1 MQYFRFHFYDG
12 KAPVQVRANSQ
23 EAAAAFVRARFGSD
37 FTPAGAGAE
46 PIAGYNNL
54 SADTGQQPPGGAS
67 GTIGGFGKDPTP
79 QGFESEYR
87 GALNRA
93 NLGGGGNPFR
103 GYLNR
108 LADPASDV
116 YDVGRAV
123 GLNNETSPYAFIS
136 SLFGKGLDFGQ
147 GDNFGQGLTAAAS
160 AAWNEML
167 RQRASGSGPE
177 TNEFLDPEA
186 SLDPSKAI
194 QLGEVAN
201 RAART
206 KYGYSSNLLPSGGEQ
221 YQRYLAQP
229 RPAGGPPSNIID
241 FFNRRI
247 FGR

>member
-1 MQYFRFHFYDG
+1 MPWYTFPTPTGF
-12 KAPVQVRANSQ
+12 KQVYAASRDV
-23 EAAAAFVRARFGSD
+23 AAAQTGANPGQMAEHNDPVSGVTFWSAGGS
-37 FTPAGAGAE
+37 
-46 PIAGYNNL
+46 
-54 SADTGQQPPGGAS
+54 GGAS
-67 GTIGGFGKDPTP
+67 GGGYGPFSKTIGGFGEDPTP

-123 GLNNETSPYAFIS
+123 GLNNEISPYAFIS
-136 SLFGKGLDFGQ
+136 KLFEQGMNLGQ
-147 GDNFGQGLTAAAS
+147 GVTTSAS
-160 AAWNEML
+160 DAWNEML
-167 RQRASGSGPE
+167 RQRASGSGPA
-177 TNEFLDPEA
+177 TNTFLDPEA
-186 SLDPSKAI
+186 ALDPNEAV

-206 KYGYSSNLLPSGGEQ
+206 KYGYSANLLPSAGEQ

-229 RPAGGPPSNIID
+229 NPGGTPSNIID

>member
-12 KAPVQVRANSQ
+12 KAPVQVLANSR
-23 EAAAAFVRARFGSD
+23 EAAEAFVRARFGSN

-123 GLNNETSPYAFIS
+123 GLNNEISPYAFIS
-136 SLFGKGLDFGQ
+136 KLFGQ
-147 GDNFGQGLTAAAS
+147 GMDIGDGVTTSAS
-160 AAWNEML
+160 DAWNEML
-167 RQRASGSGPE
+167 RQRASGSGPA

-186 SLDPSKAI
+186 ALDPVKAV

-206 KYGYSSNLLPSGGEQ
+206 KYGYSANLLPSAGEQ

-229 RPAGGPPSNIID
+229 NPGGTPSNIID

>member
-1 MQYFRFHFYDG
+1 MPWYTFPTPTGF
-12 KAPVQVRANSQ
+12 KQVYAASRDV
-23 EAAAAFVRARFGSD
+23 AAAQTGANPGQMAEHNDPVSGVTFWSAGGS
-37 FTPAGAGAE
+37 
-46 PIAGYNNL
+46 
-54 SADTGQQPPGGAS
+54 GGAS
-67 GTIGGFGKDPTP
+67 GGGYGPFSQTIGGFGEDPTP

-87 GALNRA
+87 AAANRA

-108 LADPASDV
+108 QAAPASDV

-206 KYGYSSNLLPSGGEQ
+206 KYGYSSNLLPSAGEQ